1 MKILPV
7 RKRLAKPLAG
17 VTTCAGR
24 RENYRFRPADVF
36 VRLFLPSR
44 IFIIND
50 NFAKI
55 ILRLSRCKGAVPK
68 VMSATLNV
76 VVSINSTTVMQTY
89 GQPQNIK
96 NLSKIVIRQN
106 NCAGSGACND
116 MRDPRQMQR
125 QVLTCQNKEI

>member
-50 NFAKI
+50 NFAKL
-55 ILRLSRCKGAVPK
+55 ILRLRRCKGAVPK

-89 GQPQNIK
+89 WTASYISI
-96 NLSKIVIRQN
+96 LSQSWELLALRFCTNCCLNFIRKLGLFKW
-106 NCAGSGACND
+106 C
-116 MRDPRQMQR
+116 
-125 QVLTCQNKEI
+125 I